1 MKKKRKRRG
10 SNKMAKR
17 PAYSQLCKAIEA
29 GHFVFTGELEP
40 KKILDLSEIIDSAK
54 EMKKT
59 KRIVAANVTDGPQ
72 GDAYMS
78 SLVPSYLI
86 QEKAGIEAV
95 WQMTVRDR
103 NRVALFGDVIAGAV
117 LGLKNVLT
125 LTGDH
130 SALGDHKKT
139 RPVYDIDSTQFC
151 EMLSKMIDDGTDYEG
166 NEIVG
171 GKIEINFGCV
181 ANPNAV
187 EPYLEPEILKVGRKV
202 EVGVDFIQ
210 TQTAFD
216 IDQAKYFLKELERF
230 NVPVLLGLFPL
241 KSHGI
246 AWYFDNYIP
255 GVSVPK
261 DLLAALKKAEKDNKG
276 NKQGKYAAIDKIN
289 IEFFKPFIAEIKKTT
304 KTAGIHCMA
313 VEYERL
319 FGPLLGDYP
328 EYVK

>member
-1 MKKKRKRRG
+1 
-10 SNKMAKR
+10 MAKR
-17 PAYSQLCKAIEA
+17 KAYSQLCKAIEA

-40 KKILDLSEIIDSAK
+40 KKILDLSEIIHSAK

-59 KRIVAANVTDGPQ
+59 GRIVAANVTDGPQ

-78 SLVPSYLI
+78 SLVPSYKI
-86 QEKAGIEAV
+86 QEEAGIEAV
-95 WQMTVRDR
+95 WQVTVRDR
-103 NRVALFGDVIAGAV
+103 NRVALFGDVLSGAI
-117 LGLKNVLT
+117 LGLKNILT

-130 SALGDHKKT
+130 TALGDHK
-139 RPVYDIDSTQFC
+139 RGQAVYDIDSTQFC
-151 EMLSKMIDDGTDYEG
+151 EMLSTMIDKGTDYEG
-166 NEIVG
+166 NEIEG
-171 GKIEINFGCV
+171 GKIEMNFGCV
-181 ANPNAV
+181 ANPNSN
-187 EPYLEPEILKVGRKV
+187 PREPEIFKVGRKV
-202 EVGVDFIQ
+202 EQGVDFIQ

-216 IDQAKYFLKELERF
+216 IDDAKDFLKDLEQY

-246 AWYFDNYIP
+246 AWYFDNFIP

-261 DLLAALKKAEKDNKG
+261 DLLKSLKKAEKDNKG
-276 NKQGKYAAIDKIN
+276 NKPGKYAAIDKIN

-304 KTAGIHCMA
+304 KAAGIHCMA

-319 FGPLLGDYP
+319 FAPLLGEYP

>member
-1 MKKKRKRRG
+1 
-10 SNKMAKR
+10 MAKR
-17 PAYSQLCKAIEA
+17 KAYSQLCKAIEA

-40 KKILDLSEIIDSAK
+40 KKILDLSEIIHSAK

-78 SLVPSYLI
+78 SLVPSYKV
-86 QEKAGIEAV
+86 QEDAGIEAV
-95 WQMTVRDR
+95 WQVTVRDR
-103 NRVALFGDVIAGAV
+103 NRVALFGDVISGAI
-117 LGLKNVLT
+117 LGLKNILT

-130 SALGDHKKT
+130 TALGDHKKA
-139 RPVYDIDSTQFC
+139 RAVYDIDSTQFC
-151 EMLSKMIDDGTDYEG
+151 EMLSIMIDEGTDYEG
-166 NEIVG
+166 NELKG
-171 GKIEINFGCV
+171 GKIEMNFGCV
-181 ANPNAV
+181 ANPNSN
-187 EPYLEPEILKVGRKV
+187 PREPEILKVGRKIDR
-202 EVGVDFIQ
+202 GVDFIQ

-216 IDQAKYFLKELERF
+216 IDDAKDFLKDLEQY

-261 DLLAALKKAEKDNKG
+261 DLLKALKKAEKDNKG
-276 NKQGKYAAIDKIN
+276 NKPGKYAAIDKIN

-304 KTAGIHCMA
+304 KAAGIHCMA

-319 FGPLLGDYP
+319 FAPLLGEYP
-328 EYVK
+328 EYVNYSM

>member
-1 MKKKRKRRG
+1 MT
-10 SNKMAKR
+10 KR
-17 PAYSQLCKAIEA
+17 PAYSNLVKAIRD

-40 KKILDLSEIIDSAK
+40 KKILDLSEILHSAE

-59 KRIVAANVTDGPQ
+59 GRIVAANVTDGPQ

-78 SLVPSYLI
+78 PLIPSYMV
-86 QEKAGIEAV
+86 QEKVGMEAV
-95 WQMTVRDR
+95 WQVTVRDR

-117 LGLKNVLT
+117 IGLKNILT

-130 SALGDHKKT
+130 TALGDHKKG
-139 RPVYDIDSTQFC
+139 RAVYDIDSTQFAD
-151 EMLSKMIDDGTDYEG
+151 MLSIMIDEGTDYEG
-166 NEIVG
+166 NEIEG
-171 GKIEINFGCV
+171 GKIEMNFGCV
-181 ANPNAV
+181 ANPNSD
-187 EPYLEPEILKVGRKV
+187 PREPEILKVGRKV
-202 EVGVDFIQ
+202 ERGIDFIQ

-216 IDQAKYFLKELERF
+216 IDQAKEFLKELEQF

-261 DLLAALKKAEKDNKG
+261 DLLKALKKAEKDNKG
-276 NKQGKYAAIDKIN
+276 NKPAKYAALDKIN
-289 IEFFKPFIAEIKKTT
+289 IEFFEPFIKEIKKTT
-304 KTAGIHCMA
+304 KAAGIHCMA

-319 FGPLLGDYP
+319 FEPLLKDFPKYC
-328 EYVK
+328 

>member
-1 MKKKRKRRG
+1 MTKRK
-10 SNKMAKR
+10 
-17 PAYSQLCKAIEA
+17 AYSQLCKAIEE

-40 KKILDLSEIIDSAK
+40 KKILDLSEIIHSAK

-72 GDAYMS
+72 GDAYMA
-78 SLVPSYLI
+78 SLVPSYKI
-86 QEKAGIEAV
+86 QEEAGIEAV
-95 WQMTVRDR
+95 WQVTVRDR
-103 NRVALFGDVIAGAV
+103 NRVALFGDVIAGAI
-117 LGLKNVLT
+117 LGLKNILT

-130 SALGDHKKT
+130 TALGDHKKA
-139 RPVYDIDSTQFC
+139 RAVYDIDSTQFC
-151 EMLSKMIDDGTDYEG
+151 EMLSIMIDEGTDYEG
-166 NEIVG
+166 NELKG
-171 GKIEINFGCV
+171 GKIEMNFGCV
-181 ANPNAV
+181 ANPNSN
-187 EPYLEPEILKVGRKV
+187 PREPEILKVGRKV
-202 EVGVDFIQ
+202 DRGVDFIQ

-216 IDQAKYFLKELERF
+216 IDDAKDFLKDLEQY

-261 DLLAALKKAEKDNKG
+261 DLLKALKKAEKDNKG
-276 NKQGKYAAIDKIN
+276 NKPGKYAAIDKIN
-289 IEFFKPFIAEIKKTT
+289 IDFFKPFIAEIKKTT
-304 KTAGIHCMA
+304 KAAGIHCMA

-319 FGPLLGDYP
+319 FAPLLGEYP

>member
-1 MKKKRKRRG
+1 
-10 SNKMAKR
+10 MAKR
-17 PAYSQLCKAIEA
+17 KAYSQLCKAIEA

-40 KKILDLSEIIDSAK
+40 KKILDLSEIIHSAK

-72 GDAYMS
+72 GDAYMA
-78 SLVPSYLI
+78 SLVPSYKI
-86 QEKAGIEAV
+86 QEEAGIEAV
-95 WQMTVRDR
+95 WQVTVRDR
-103 NRVALFGDVIAGAV
+103 NRVALFGDVVAGAV
-117 LGLKNVLT
+117 LGLKNILT

-130 SALGDHKKT
+130 TALGDHKKA
-139 RPVYDIDSTQFC
+139 RAVYDIDSTQFC
-151 EMLSKMIDDGTDYEG
+151 EMLSIMIDEGTDYEG
-166 NEIVG
+166 NELKG
-171 GKIEINFGCV
+171 GKIEMNFGCV
-181 ANPNAV
+181 ANPNSN
-187 EPYLEPEILKVGRKV
+187 PREPEILKVGRKV
-202 EVGVDFIQ
+202 DLGVDFIQ

-216 IDQAKYFLKELERF
+216 IDDAKDFLKDLEQY

-246 AWYFDNYIP
+246 AWYFDNFIP

-261 DLLAALKKAEKDNKG
+261 DLLKALKKAEKDNKG
-276 NKQGKYAAIDKIN
+276 NKPGKYAAIDKIN

-304 KTAGIHCMA
+304 KAAGIHCMA

-319 FGPLLGDYP
+319 FAPLLGDYP

>member
-1 MKKKRKRRG
+1 MT
-10 SNKMAKR
+10 KR
-17 PAYSQLCKAIEA
+17 PAYSNLMKAVQE

-40 KKILDLSEIIDSAK
+40 KKILNLEEIIHSAK

-59 KRIVAANVTDGPQ
+59 RRIVAANVIDGPQ

-78 SLVPSYLI
+78 SMVPSYLV
-86 QEKAGIEAV
+86 QEKANIEAV
-95 WQMTVRDR
+95 WQVTVRDR

-117 LGLKNVLT
+117 LGLKNILT

-130 SALGDHKKT
+130 TALGDHKKG
-139 RPVYDIDSTQFC
+139 RPVYDIDSTQFA
-151 EMLSKMIDDGTDYEG
+151 EMLSMMIDDGTDYEG
-166 NEIVG
+166 NEIQG
-171 GKIEINFGCV
+171 GKIEMNFGCV
-181 ANPNAV
+181 ANPNSD
-187 EPYLEPEILKVGRKV
+187 PREPEILKVGRKI
-202 EVGVDFIQ
+202 EQGVDFIQ

-216 IDQAKYFLKELERF
+216 IDQAKEFLKDLEQF

-261 DLLAALKKAEKDNKG
+261 DLLKSLKTAEKENKG
-276 NKQGKYAAIDKIN
+276 NKPGKYAAIDKIN
-289 IEFFKPFIAEIKKTT
+289 IEFFKPFIEEIKKST
-304 KTAGIHCMA
+304 KAAGIHCMA

-319 FGPLLGDYP
+319 FVPLLGDFP